1 MQDGRGRSIRAGGG
15 KPLKHVVDF
24 DRGICSDPARSTR
37 LEWLVTNGIGGFASG
52 TVAGPLTRRYHGL
65 LVAAL
70 EPPLGRTLLVSRAD
84 ETVRYQE
91 TDLPLYSDCRGGL
104 EINPAG
110 HRNIDRF
117 RLEQSVPVWT
127 FQFSDGLLEK
137 RIWMEHGKN
146 TTFIRYDLLRAS
158 EPVELSVDLLVNHRD
173 YHGNTKAGDFDL
185 TTETVD
191 HGLCVGDR
199 AGDDVLYMRIDRGA
213 AEPRSG
219 WSRGHYL
226 AVEAYRGLDATEDL
240 RRAARFGATL
250 LAGESI
256 TIVLS
261 TDPSAIPD
269 GEASLIRRQGWEH
282 MLLDDGWLMV
292 DDRGAH
298 RAEREQ
304 LILAADQFLVDRP
317 SPDNEE
323 GSTVIAG
330 YPWFT
335 DWGRDTMIALPGL
348 TVSVGRME
356 NSIPIL
362 NTFAAHIDS
371 GMIPNR
377 FPDEGEQ
384 PEYNTVDATLWFF
397 EAVRASH
404 GRFDFDPLVEELY
417 PRLEEI
423 VDWHIKGT
431 RHGIGVDEKD
441 GLLRAGEPGV
451 QLTWMDAKAGDWVVT
466 PRIGKP
472 VEVNALW
479 VNTLRSMARFAV
491 IAGKD
496 PDRYEAMAERAE
508 RSFGRFWNEERG
520 CCFDVIDGPDGDD
533 PAIRPN
539 QLFAVSLRHGPMK
552 GERAKR
558 IVDLCEERLLTPRG
572 LRTLDPADLAYVG
585 RYGGGRVERDAAYHQ
600 GTVWAWLIG
609 PFTSAHFKVYEDPD
623 AARSFLT
630 PFFEH
635 LSEHGLGSISEI
647 FDGDPPH
654 TARGCPAQ
662 AWSVAEVLRAWRE
675 TQRVNRAWSDRPV
688 HP

>member
-1 MQDGRGRSIRAGGG
+1 M
-15 KPLKHVVDF
+15 KHVVDF
-24 DRGICSDPARSTR
+24 DRGICADPARSTR

-70 EPPLGRTLLVSRAD
+70 KPPLGRTLLVSRAD
-84 ETVRYQE
+84 ETVRYQK

-104 EINPAG
+104 EIEPAG
-110 HRNIDRF
+110 HQKIDRF
-117 RLEQSVPVWT
+117 RLDRTVPVWT
-127 FQFSDGLLEK
+127 FQFSDALLEK
-137 RIWMEHGKN
+137 RVWMEHGKN
-146 TTFIRYDLLRAS
+146 TTFVRYDLLRAT
-158 EPVELSVDLLVNHRD
+158 EPVEISIDLLVNHRD
-173 YHGNTKAGDFDL
+173 YHGNTKADGFDL
-185 TTETVD
+185 RTETID
-191 HGLCVGDR
+191 HGLRLIND
-199 AGDDVLYMRIDRGA
+199 AGDDTLYMRIDRGA

-219 WSRGHYL
+219 WIRGHYL

-240 RRAARFGATL
+240 HQAGRFRATL

-261 TDPSAIPD
+261 TDESAIPD
-269 GEASLIRRQGWEH
+269 GEASLARLQGWEQ
-282 MLLDDGWLMV
+282 MLLDDGWRMALEN
-292 DDRGAH
+292 GTH
-298 RAEREQ
+298 TAEREQ
-304 LILAADQFLVDRP
+304 LILAADQFLVRRP
-317 SPDNEE
+317 SPENEE
-323 GSTVIAG
+323 GKTVIAG

-348 TVSVGRME
+348 AMSVGRSE
-356 NSIPIL
+356 VAIRIL
-362 NTFAAHIDS
+362 DTFAAHIDS

-377 FPDEGEQ
+377 FPDEGEE

-404 GRFDFDPLVEELY
+404 EQFDFDPLVERLF

-451 QLTWMDAKAGDWVVT
+451 QLTWMDAKADDWVVT
-466 PRIGKP
+466 PRTGKP

-479 VNTLRSMARFAV
+479 VNTLRSMVRFAA
-491 IAGKD
+491 IAGKET
-496 PDRYEAMAERAE
+496 DRYEAMAERAE
-508 RSFGRFWNEERG
+508 RGFERFWNEERG

-533 PAIRPN
+533 PSIRPN

-572 LRTLDPADLAYVG
+572 LRTLDRADPAYVG
-585 RYGGGRVERDAAYHQ
+585 RYGGNRVERDAAYHQ

-609 PFTSAHFKVYEDPD
+609 PFVTAHFKVYEDPA
-623 AARSFLT
+623 AARSFLA

-654 TARGCPAQ
+654 KPRGCIAQ
-662 AWSVAEVLRAWRE
+662 AWSVAEVLRAWDE
-675 TQRVNRAWSDRPV
+675 TQCVNSARLDKPVRPSRR
-688 HP
+688 